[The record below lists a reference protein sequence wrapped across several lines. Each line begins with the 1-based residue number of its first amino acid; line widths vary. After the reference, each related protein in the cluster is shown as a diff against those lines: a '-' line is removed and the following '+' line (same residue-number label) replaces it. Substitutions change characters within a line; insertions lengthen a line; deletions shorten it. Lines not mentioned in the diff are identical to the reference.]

1 MPFGSQRWLT
11 IKKEKGNKELCAIE
25 KIISKIAGFEIPGLI
40 LVVAIYA
47 TGLPGGAAITAAL
60 SSIGPAGMI
69 AGIATLVATALIT
82 EAISKLGI
90 SAVYSGV
97 ETELY
102 KKVETKESIISKINN
117 ILFQR
122 I

>member
-1 MPFGSQRWLT
+1 M
-11 IKKEKGNKELCAIE
+11 EN
-25 KIISKIAGFEIPGLI
+25 IISKIAGFGIPGLI
-40 LVVAIYA
+40 LIVAISS

-69 AGIATLVATALIT
+69 GGIATLVATALIT

-90 SAVYSGV
+90 SSVYSGV
-97 ETELY
+97 VTELY
-102 KKVETKESIISKINN
+102 KKGETKESIISKINKYPVSKELKRNLVEN
-117 ILFQR
+117 IEKAEQN